1 MWFKSLNSRDSFFIG
16 DEIDK
21 ERETLIRQKISVVLL
36 GEPEY
41 PELLSHIY
49 DPPPLLFVKGE
60 LPSKDIL
67 NIAVV
72 GSRNP
77 TPYGVKMAE
86 QLGYDLALAGVTVV
100 SGMARGIDSAAHRGA
115 LKAGGKTIAVLG
127 TGIDIVYPK
136 ENLRLAGEIEQ
147 NGVLVS
153 EFPLGTKPLKGNF
166 PRRNRVISGMS
177 HGVVV
182 VEARKKSGALIT
194 ADFALE
200 QGREVFAVPGRADLS
215 ASFGTH
221 KLLRDGAK
229 LVERAEDIIEEFP
242 QLAANHS
249 TLTGQN
255 AGGARRTKNKNESK
269 LDLGKEIND
278 KETQEVLSLLAN
290 GVDLFDDIVL
300 QIGGGPGNVERILLK
315 LEMDGTIKRL
325 PGSLYMLATS
335 YKK

>member
-1 MWFKSLNSRDSFFIG
+1 
-16 DEIDK
+16 
-21 ERETLIRQKISVVLL
+21 
-36 GEPEY
+36 
-41 PELLSHIY
+41 
-49 DPPPLLFVKGE
+49 
-60 LPSKDIL
+60 
-67 NIAVV
+67 
-72 GSRNP
+72 
-77 TPYGVKMAE
+77 
-86 QLGYDLALAGVTVV
+86 
-100 SGMARGIDSAAHRGA
+100 
-115 LKAGGKTIAVLG
+115 
-127 TGIDIVYPK
+127 
-136 ENLRLAGEIEQ
+136 
-147 NGVLVS
+147 
-153 EFPLGTKPLKGNF
+153 
-166 PRRNRVISGMS
+166 MS